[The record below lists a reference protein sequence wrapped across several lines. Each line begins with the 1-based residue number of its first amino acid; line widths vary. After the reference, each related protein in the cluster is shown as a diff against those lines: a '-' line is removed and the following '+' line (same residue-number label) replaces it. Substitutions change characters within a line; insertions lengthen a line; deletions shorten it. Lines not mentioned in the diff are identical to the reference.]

1 MHKQAQLLSLKKA
14 SCLYFGSLL
23 YLFFF
28 LIPAETKVQDILH
41 APNLQKLQIHIQ
53 NRRASS
59 FQKTL
64 CEKQLLLKTI
74 PHACYLFP
82 ALKNT
87 ADFHCLSL
95 KIGDIT
101 LSSLK
106 KALVTPLSSSCRKSL
121 KNFEKILLYRKK
133 DLFLNKS

>member
-1 MHKQAQLLSLKKA
+1 MQKQTQLIFLKKA
-14 SCLYFGSLL
+14 PYLYFSFLL
-23 YLFFF
+23 CLLFF

-41 APNLQKLQIHIQ
+41 APTFRKLQIHIQ

-74 PHACYLFP
+74 PHACYFFP
-82 ALKNT
+82 ELKKT

-106 KALVTPLSSSCRKSL
+106 KALATSLSSSCRKAL

-133 DLFLNKS
+133 ASYLK